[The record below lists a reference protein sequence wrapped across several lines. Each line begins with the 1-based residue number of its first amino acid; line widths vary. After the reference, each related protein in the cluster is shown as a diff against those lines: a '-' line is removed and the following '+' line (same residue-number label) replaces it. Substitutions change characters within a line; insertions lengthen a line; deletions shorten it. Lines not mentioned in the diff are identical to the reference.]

1 MGTENPLASKRMTIN
16 RFAGANHG
24 LVSFSGERFGRVD
37 EVLGTLNRQ
46 RRVMLVVPYF
56 SAVPPLVQTT
66 DLIFTVPKPLGEWL
80 AANFDVALRAIPI
93 DVPPLNIALFW
104 HHRNQHNDIHR
115 WFRKTLID
123 ELKTQALGE
132 ERLSTA

>member
-1 MGTENPLASKRMTIN
+1 MTFN

-37 EVLGTLNRQ
+37 EVLGTFNRQ

-93 DVPPLNIALFW
+93 DVPLTLLCFGIIAISTTIFT
-104 HHRNQHNDIHR
+104 DG
-115 WFRKTLID
+115 
-123 ELKTQALGE
+123 LG
-132 ERLSTA
+132 RL